1 MHTDHENDDESVEKI
16 VFDDT
21 YLQCSCLHHRMI
33 GSVIQIQLST
43 V

>member
-21 YLQCSCLHHRMI
+21 YLNSLNEKI
-33 GSVIQIQLST
+33 VS
-43 V
+43 